1 MKVAIVFVALCIA
14 AAYAQ
19 SGFRINSLP
28 LIVTTEK
35 LCKVGDG
42 SCPWMDAISDPIN
55 LKVSGAADKRFLTLV
70 VSTVST
76 IWGDTH
82 VHVDGGMGSHKDT
95 SADIARIEI
104 QTVVKEKQSDG
115 QTELVPV
122 YPPHATTFERSEILT
137 MQEYDV
143 ECLETTYQEV
153 GCNNGTETDP
163 DACCPDA
170 LTDIERESIA
180 TSWYFFAHPF
190 KTGNVELMIQWR
202 CFYDVTSESHAGG
215 TMGPIVFEAYTGQME
230 ESDSCKENAG
240 TNCDI

>member
-1 MKVAIVFVALCIA
+1 MKAVLVVVALLVAVA
-14 AAYAQ
+14 AAQ

-28 LIVTTEK
+28 LIVTTER

-42 SCPWMDAISDPIN
+42 LCPWMDAMSDPIN
-55 LKVSGAADKRFLTLV
+55 LKIAGSADKRFLTLV

-82 VHVDGGMGSHKDT
+82 VVVDGGDGNHHDT

-104 QTVVKEKQSDG
+104 QAVVTEVQSDG
-115 QTELVPV
+115 ASELVPV
-122 YPPHATTFERSEILT
+122 YPPHATTFERAEILT
-137 MQEYDV
+137 MDEYDV
-143 ECLETTYQEV
+143 ECLETTYQET

-163 DACCPDA
+163 DACCPEA

-190 KTGNVELMIQWR
+190 KTGNVKLMLQWR
-202 CFYDVTSESHAGG
+202 CFYDVTSTSHAGG

-230 ESDSCKENAG
+230 ESDACKESSGAD
-240 TNCDI
+240 CSI